1 MSKLIKALMIPDCY
15 NLSDP
20 VGINLPKPGA
30 GFLVNPHE
38 KKKKKKKGK
47 GKKKKTKWIKYF

>member
-1 MSKLIKALMIPDCY
+1 MSKLINALLIPDCY

-20 VGINLPKPGA
+20 IGINLPKSGA

-47 GKKKKTKWIKYF
+47 GKKKKTK